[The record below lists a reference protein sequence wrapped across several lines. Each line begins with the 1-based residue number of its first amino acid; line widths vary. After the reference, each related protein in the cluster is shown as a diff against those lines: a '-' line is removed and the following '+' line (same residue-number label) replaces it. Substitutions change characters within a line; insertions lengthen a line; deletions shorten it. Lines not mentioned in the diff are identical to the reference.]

1 MEARNRAGRWITG
14 SFVALLAVSGQV
26 PAAESGTVIAEE
38 VIITGGQPAWQ
49 LHRDMLA
56 AERRAYELFNQ
67 YNDEKRFEIQ
77 CSVTEGTGSRF
88 SDQTCMPR
96 FQLKAY
102 QEHAQQYL
110 ESLRTAFDPRDGS
123 RYTSVFIPQ
132 EAQIASQM
140 AAYRAK
146 LREIATEHPEVLQ
159 ALIEYTEA
167 RGRFEGQRNLGR
179 E

>member
-14 SFVALLAVSGQV
+14 GFVALLVVSGQV
-26 PAAESGTVIAEE
+26 PAAESGTVIPEE
-38 VIITGGQPAWQ
+38 IVITGGQPAWR

-56 AERRAYELFNQ
+56 AERRAYDLFNE
-67 YNDEKRFEIQ
+67 YNDEQRFEIQ

-110 ESLRTAFDPRDGS
+110 ESARDGS
-123 RYTSVFIPQ
+123 RFSSAFIPQ

-146 LREIATEHPEVLQ
+146 LRQIVTEHPEVLQ

-167 RGRFEGQRNLGR
+167 LERFEGQSRAGA